1 MRFRLTVVN
10 YPTDV
15 LPAIRSPPRSST
27 PSSCASPTAWRRCS
41 GAARD
46 EATVVAAR
54 RVRARG
60 RVARRRDAP
69 APRVEGRRHRRRAP
83 RAARHARE
91 RRHAPRA
98 VAARRRLP
106 RAHPARREPASCRPT
121 PSGTRSPALP
131 PIAFGHEGAVHRAH
145 ERLRGKLSYSNVAF
159 ALAPER
165 FTLRELAAL
174 YEAVLGYAVS
184 PTNLGR
190 VLGRDGLIAPTGA
203 TRAPAGTAGGRPAA
217 EFAFTDRELVVSR
230 PLAAFR
236 PPAASSRDRS
246 STGAECVSAP
256 TRDEVDAASRRDR
269 AACRA

>member
-1 MRFRLTVVN
+1 MSH
-10 YPTDV
+10 
-15 LPAIRSPPRSST
+15 PATHSQRPSST
-27 PSSCASPTAWRRCS
+27 RSSCASPTGLETLLWRRP
-41 GAARD
+41 D
-46 EATVVAAR
+46 EHLVTAR
-54 RVRARG
+54 RLRARG

-69 APRVEGRRHRRRAP
+69 APGVEGRRHRRRAP

-91 RRHAPRA
+91 RGHASRA
-98 VAARRRLP
+98 LAARH
-106 RAHPARREPASCRPT
+106 RATSRSSRPARRASCRPT
-121 PSGTRSPALP
+121 PRGTRSPSLP
-131 PIAFGHEGAVHRAH
+131 PVAFGHEGAVHRAH

-203 TRAPAGTAGGRPAA
+203 TRAPQGNAGGRPAA
-217 EFAFTDRELVVSR
+217 EFAFSRAELVVSR

-236 PPAASSRDRS
+236 PPA
-246 STGAECVSAP
+246 STAATGPAPAPSA
-256 TRDEVDAASRRDR
+256 
-269 AACRA
+269 